1 MVTSPI
7 DTSTYSEAARRP
19 LRPEDCAL
27 AVIDIQE
34 KLLPPIYEKERLV
47 RNSQLLVRLANI
59 LSLPVIVSTQYAKGL
74 GQTIAEISSLLP
86 EAKTVDKLEFGCFGN
101 GEYCSTVAG
110 LANRTTLLLCGMESH
125 ICVMQTA
132 LGALNQGL
140 NVHVAADAVSS
151 RTELNWKLGLNRV
164 QAAGAVISSTE
175 MMIYELLGKS
185 GTTEFKEM
193 LKYLK

>member
-1 MVTSPI
+1 MVTTPL
-7 DTSTYSEAARRP
+7 DTIAYSEAARRL

-34 KLLPPIYEKERLV
+34 KLLPPIFEKERLL
-47 RNSQLLVRLANI
+47 RNSQLLLRLANI
-59 LSLPVIVSTQYAKGL
+59 LSLPILVSTQYVQGL
-74 GQTIAEISSLLP
+74 GPTVAEISSLVP
-86 EAKTVDKLEFGCFGN
+86 EVKTVDKLEFGCFGN

-110 LANRTTLLLCGMESH
+110 LANRNTLLLCGMEAH

-151 RTELNWKLGLNRV
+151 RTELNWKLGLNRM

-185 GTTEFKEM
+185 GTAAFKEM
-193 LKYLK
+193 LKHLK